1 MNANLRDVATPLVAI
16 VSARLAAGRVRGWKR
31 SAFAVPDAYVAALR
45 RAGARAV
52 MIPPGDDAPGTEL
65 LAPFDALLLM
75 GGGDVDPQR
84 YGEEAHPTVYG
95 IERERDDTEFAVLA
109 AATERGL
116 PTLAICRGFQVV
128 NIAFGGTLHQHLPD
142 DDGFLPHGT
151 PVKDESVSHDVKL
164 APSSR
169 VAKACGDDCVTGTSH
184 HHQGVDRLG
193 DRLVATGWS
202 PDGLIEAVELDD
214 SDAWLVAVQWHP
226 EDTAASDPAQQGLF
240 DALVTQAR

>member
-1 MNANLRDVATPLVAI
+1 M
-16 VSARLAAGRVRGWKR
+16 
-31 SAFAVPDAYVAALR
+31 AALR
-45 RAGARAV
+45 RAGARSLLV
-52 MIPPGDDAPGTEL
+52 PPGDDVPPTEL

-84 YGEEAHPTVYG
+84 YAAEPHPTVYG
-95 IERERDDTEFAVLA
+95 IERERDETELGVLRAAVDH
-109 AATERGL
+109 GL

-142 DDGFLPHGT
+142 DDRFLPHGT
-151 PVKDESVSHDVKL
+151 PVKDESTSHDIRL
-164 APSSR
+164 AAGSR

-193 DRLVATGWS
+193 EGLVATGWS
-202 PDGLIEAVELDD
+202 PDGLIEAMELDD
-214 SDAWLVAVQWHP
+214 SDTWLVAVQWHP

-240 DALVTQAR
+240 DSLVSSAV